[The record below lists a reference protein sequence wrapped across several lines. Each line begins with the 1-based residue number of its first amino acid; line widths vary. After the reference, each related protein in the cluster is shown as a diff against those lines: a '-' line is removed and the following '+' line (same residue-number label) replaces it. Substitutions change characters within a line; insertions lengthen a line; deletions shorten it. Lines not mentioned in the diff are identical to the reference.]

1 MIEENELREKPI
13 KKKTG
18 LIKGLLIAILT
29 AFIIRT
35 FFLEAFTIPTGSME
49 NTLLVG
55 DFLLV
60 NKFIYGPSSP
70 QYLPFTGI
78 QIPHFNFPA
87 IREPKPTDVVVFQY
101 PGDRDQLYPAET
113 VNYIKRC
120 IACPG
125 DTIRI
130 VDKIVFVN
138 GKKFFIPPKLNHSD
152 KRIKTPD
159 DVESRIFPKGAQWNE
174 DNYGPL
180 VVPKNDDVIQ
190 LDKNNIEKW
199 RTLINRELGKNA
211 VEVNGY
217 IIKIDGIAVKSY
229 TIQKDYYF
237 MMGDNRDDSFDSR
250 YWGFVPRDKIV
261 GKALLIYWSW
271 DPSLSNILEQL
282 GSLREKRI
290 GRMIE

>member
-1 MIEENELREKPI
+1 M
-13 KKKTG
+13 
-18 LIKGLLIAILT
+18 
-29 AFIIRT
+29 
-35 FFLEAFTIPTGSME
+35 S
-49 NTLLVG
+49 
-55 DFLLV
+55 
-60 NKFIYGPSSP
+60 
-70 QYLPFTGI
+70 
-78 QIPHFNFPA
+78 
-87 IREPKPTDVVVFQY
+87 
-101 PGDRDQLYPAET
+101 
-113 VNYIKRC
+113 
-120 IACPG
+120 
-125 DTIRI
+125 
-130 VDKIVFVN
+130 
-138 GKKFFIPPKLNHSD
+138 NHGY
-152 KRIKTPD
+152 
-159 DVESRIFPKGAQWNE
+159 FPKVLNGMKTIM
-174 DNYGPL
+174 DFGF
-180 VVPKNDDVIQ
+180 PKNDDVIQ